1 MPQFSKI
8 DIENFKHAFELFDK
22 DGSGSISRE
31 VLLTLNC
38 IIVNLN
44 SVQINED
51 KFVRQ
56 LTRNHNVEFRYQS

>member
-31 VLLTLNC
+31 VLLALNS

-51 KFVRQ
+51 KPIRQ
-56 LTRNHNVEFRYQS
+56 